1 MSINNN
7 IRFIENIKQGFKK
20 YISWNKYWPEVRIQ
34 SKNDNLDYLIEQA
47 IRNINRLF
55 LLSIKNGA
63 DDPTKNVFDNY
74 YIPLVQIKDFNTF
87 VDNRPFFD
95 QLLKNKQETYEKP
108 FEMSRN
114 DDFHRKFI
122 RLFIPSL
129 LF

>member
-1 MSINNN
+1 MD
-7 IRFIENIKQGFKK
+7 
-20 YISWNKYWPEVRIQ
+20 YIIDPTF
-34 SKNDNLDYLIEQA
+34 
-47 IRNINRLF
+47 RNINRLF
-55 LLSIKNGA
+55 VLSFKAGEN
-63 DDPTKNVFDNY
+63 DPAKDYFVKY

-95 QLLKNKQETYEKP
+95 QLLKSKQETYEKP